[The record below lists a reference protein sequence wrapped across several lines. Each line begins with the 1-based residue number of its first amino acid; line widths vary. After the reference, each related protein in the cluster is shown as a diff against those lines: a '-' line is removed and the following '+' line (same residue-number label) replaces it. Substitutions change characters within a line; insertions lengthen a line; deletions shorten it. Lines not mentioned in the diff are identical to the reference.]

1 MALKTPQI
9 SVIIPIYNDALY
21 IQEAI
26 KSILSQ
32 GIEKLEIIVIDDGS
46 TDNFEEKI

>member
-1 MALKTPQI
+1 MPITKPQI

-21 IQEAI
+21 IQEALT
-26 KSILSQ
+26 SVLSQ

-46 TDNFEEKI
+46 TDNFEE